1 MRACAHA
8 GVYTSRLNLP
18 RERHVQAVWPRARGW
33 GRRRRARTRG
43 AARESAI
50 LVEKIERFV
59 VSKDTV
65 AAVRPSLCRCQKA
78 RTDRFLGLNEVA
90 VGSCLTAGR
99 PARNWAVFGGQRQLD
114 LPLSDGNA
122 PVRTNQITRSMGA
135 SQRAYGPLL

>member
-43 AARESAI
+43 VARESAI
-50 LVEKIERFV
+50 LVEKIDVFV

-65 AAVRPSLCRCQKA
+65 SVGRPSLCRSGKA
-78 RTDRFLGLNEVA
+78 RADRSLGLGPVA
-90 VGSCLTAGR
+90 VGSVETAGR
-99 PARNWAVFGGQRQLD
+99 PARNWAVSGGQRQLD
-114 LPLSDGNA
+114 LQLSDVYALVFANLRQEGG
-122 PVRTNQITRSMGA
+122 QKG
-135 SQRAYGPLL
+135 QRRGP

>member
-1 MRACAHA
+1 MSAPR
-8 GVYTSRLNLP
+8 SRLNLP

-114 LPLSDGNA
+114 LPLSDGKRPCA
-122 PVRTNQITRSMGA
+122 RTCGTKAAKKVSDGVHDHLRVG
-135 SQRAYGPLL
+135 G